1 MFVHETIMLR
11 QVPCIHVVP
20 WVPEGFVKV
29 GLWRS
34 GARSRLRRSQYSPS
48 KYRKKISFFYY
59 TFCHRKTP
67 VLYCFTWTTTWRKLL
82 YRKEMFTEAAINQ
95 PNETSTGELLPG
107 TQQLRKTKKVYFKL
121 VLQQSAFQ
129 WRVCVY
135 HQWNQCVLEC
145 LDKGSWDYT
154 KKVFW
159 TETRLPSWTA

>member
-1 MFVHETIMLR
+1 MFVHETIMFG
-11 QVPCIHVVP
+11 QVPYIVP

-29 GLWRS
+29 GLWAERDRGFS
-34 GARSRLRRSQYSPS
+34 ADNIPRVNI
-48 KYRKKISFFYY
+48 KKISFFYY
-59 TFCHRKTP
+59 TFCHRQTS

-82 YRKEMFTEAAINQ
+82 YQKEMSTEAAINQ
-95 PNETSTGELLPG
+95 PNETSTGKLLPG

-121 VLQQSAFQ
+121 VWQQSAFQ
-129 WRVCVY
+129 RRVCVY